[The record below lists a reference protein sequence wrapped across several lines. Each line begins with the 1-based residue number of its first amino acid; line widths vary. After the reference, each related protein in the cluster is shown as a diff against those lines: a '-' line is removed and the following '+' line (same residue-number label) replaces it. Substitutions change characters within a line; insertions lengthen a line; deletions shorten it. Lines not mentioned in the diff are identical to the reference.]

1 MLLLIRYWIRLLHII
16 SFAIH
21 WRVYRQRGTEGRAP
35 RGRGRRTLGEGVVVA
50 GVGSVAFG
58 VASFPPVVMDV
69 EGDVERE
76 GGGGR
81 ASDECGEGKED
92 V

>member
-1 MLLLIRYWIRLLHII
+1 MGLLLIEYRVSLLHIF

-21 WRVYRQRGTEGRAP
+21 WRIYRQRAVGGRAP

-58 VASFPPVVMDV
+58 VASFPPVVMGI
-69 EGDVERE
+69 EGE
-76 GGGGR
+76 GEGGR
-81 ASDECGEGKED
+81 ASDECEEEGKED